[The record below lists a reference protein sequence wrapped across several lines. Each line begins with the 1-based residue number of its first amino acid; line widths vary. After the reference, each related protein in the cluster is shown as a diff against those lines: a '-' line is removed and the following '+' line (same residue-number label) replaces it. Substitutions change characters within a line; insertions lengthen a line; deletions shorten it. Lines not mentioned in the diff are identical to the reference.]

1 MFEAF
6 CGKVSGKSG
15 KSLRGK
21 PGKQQ
26 NNTRAMMADNNRD
39 LQSIVNNVVNHPQ
52 FRLLLSDAVETSRSA
67 SEASQRNQ
75 LTSTGTNPTSN
86 SNSTPNGGNGRSTY
100 SSPVEEFNSIFRFG
114 VTRQQQG
121 AGTVSSFT
129 PRSTSRGRTQS
140 LNSRRSRRY
149 SPTATATSATRNTAF
164 TREVV
169 LLSDPTASATVRGN
183 DKADLIK
190 KGQVISDCDFNRS
203 WTEEEVFGHIRQA
216 FLEKLE
222 GRR

>member
-6 CGKVSGKSG
+6 CGNVSGKSG

-26 NNTRAMMADNNRD
+26 NNTRAMMTDNNRD

-52 FRLLLSDAVETSRSA
+52 FRLPVSDAVETSRSA
-67 SEASQRNQ
+67 SEASQRNR

-86 SNSTPNGGNGRSTY
+86 SNSTSNGGNGRSTY

-129 PRSTSRGRTQS
+129 PRSTSRSRTQS

>member
-6 CGKVSGKSG
+6 CGNVSGKSG

-26 NNTRAMMADNNRD
+26 NNTRAMMTDNNRD

-67 SEASQRNQ
+67 SEASQRNR
-75 LTSTGTNPTSN
+75 LTSTGTNPN
-86 SNSTPNGGNGRSTY
+86 VQLELNVKWGQWPFHILK
-100 SSPVEEFNSIFRFG
+100 PVEEFNSIFRFG

-129 PRSTSRGRTQS
+129 PQKH
-140 LNSRRSRRY
+140 
-149 SPTATATSATRNTAF
+149 
-164 TREVV
+164 
-169 LLSDPTASATVRGN
+169 LS
-183 DKADLIK
+183 
-190 KGQVISDCDFNRS
+190 
-203 WTEEEVFGHIRQA
+203 
-216 FLEKLE
+216 
-222 GRR
+222 